1 MKNNLVKILATI
13 GLVIAIALILQGVFD
28 IGKIGLKNLFSKGS
42 SLPVLQCT
50 FNDTDGSKYDQVYN
64 LASIYK
70 LDPLKNIKNHEEKK
84 KITHRD
90 GTFMTML
97 SELDDPYYS
106 IHVYKNKDRVAR
118 GYTVTINRKTGEAE
132 FYLPLPRYV
141 DATVEQ
147 FATALVGGQK
157 FSGMCIKL
165 KDKKL

>member
-1 MKNNLVKILATI
+1 MKNNLVKILATV

-50 FNDTDGSKYDQVYN
+50 FNDSDGSKSVQVYD

-70 LDPLKNIKNHEEKK
+70 FDPIRNTKNYEEKK

-90 GTFMTML
+90 GTFMTIL
-97 SELDDPYYS
+97 SELDSPIYS
-106 IHVYKNKDRVAR
+106 IHVYKNKDRIAR

-132 FYLPLPRYV
+132 FILPLPRYV

-147 FATALVGGQK
+147 FAVALAGGQR
-157 FSGMCIKL
+157 FSGMCVKL

>member
-42 SLPVLQCT
+42 SLPVLECT
-50 FNDTDGSKYDQVYN
+50 FNDSDGSKSVQVYD

-70 LDPLKNIKNHEEKK
+70 FDPIRNTKNYEEKK

-90 GTFMTML
+90 GTFMTIL
-97 SELDDPYYS
+97 SELDSPIYS
-106 IHVYKNKDRVAR
+106 IHVYKNKDRIAR

-132 FYLPLPRYV
+132 FILPLPRYV

-147 FATALVGGQK
+147 FAVALAGGQR
-157 FSGMCIKL
+157 FSGMCVKL

>member
-1 MKNNLVKILATI
+1 MKNNLIKILATL
-13 GLVIAIALILQGVFD
+13 GLIVAIALILKGVFGV
-28 IGKIGLKNLFSKGS
+28 GKIGLKNLFSKGS
-42 SLPVLQCT
+42 SLPVLECT
-50 FNDTDGSKYDQVYN
+50 FNDSDGSKSVQVYD

-70 LDPLKNIKNHEEKK
+70 FDPIRNTKNYEEKK

-90 GTFMTML
+90 GTFMTIL
-97 SELDDPYYS
+97 SELDSPIYS
-106 IHVYKNKDRVAR
+106 IHVYKNKDRIAR

-132 FYLPLPRYV
+132 FILPLPRYV

>member
-1 MKNNLVKILATI
+1 MKNNLVKILATV

-42 SLPVLQCT
+42 SLPVLECT
-50 FNDTDGSKYDQVYN
+50 FNDSDGSKSVQVYD

-70 LDPLKNIKNHEEKK
+70 FDPIRNTKNYEEKK

-90 GTFMTML
+90 GTFMTIL
-97 SELDDPYYS
+97 SELDSPIYS
-106 IHVYKNKDRVAR
+106 IHVYKNKDRIAR

-132 FYLPLPRYV
+132 FILPLPRYV